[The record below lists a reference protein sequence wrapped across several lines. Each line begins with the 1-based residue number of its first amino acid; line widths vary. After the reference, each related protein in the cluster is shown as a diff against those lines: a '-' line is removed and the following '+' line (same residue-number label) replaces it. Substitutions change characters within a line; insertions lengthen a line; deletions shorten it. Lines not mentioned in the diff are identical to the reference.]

1 MTMRVEHA
9 EKIAPAGIA
18 WRAVVVG
25 IGYLVLL
32 TLGGAMLV
40 SLGADLPQ
48 IDNGSGLLPWTL
60 ISGVAIG
67 LVLGSFASHI
77 SATHIRH
84 IFVWVSLLFL
94 NGVAV
99 IIEGH
104 FFVPD
109 LISLETIPFLVIQQ
123 LIVAVGTAT
132 LITFLFAPNAG
143 TNVTIRDLK
152 RSWFAWLWRVGA
164 CAFTYVGLF
173 LVVGG
178 LNYAL
183 FTRPFYEQQA
193 GLAIPEMPILLA
205 VETMRGIL
213 IVTSILPFILTLRTS
228 KRRLMISA
236 GLALFVVGGVVPLML
251 QVPTLPGFLL
261 LASGWEIFFQL
272 FPTGVA
278 TAALLAL

>member
-1 MTMRVEHA
+1 MMSVEQS
-9 EKIAPAGIA
+9 EKILPAGIA
-18 WRAVVVG
+18 WRAIVVG

-40 SLGADLPQ
+40 SLGAEFPQ
-48 IDNGSGLLPWTL
+48 IDNGTGLLPWIL
-60 ISGVAIG
+60 ASGVAIG
-67 LVLGSFASHI
+67 LVLGPFASHL
-77 SATHIRH
+77 SATRIRH
-84 IFVWVSLLFL
+84 IFVWFSLLFL

-104 FFVPD
+104 FFVTE
-109 LISLETIPFLVIQQ
+109 LISLKIIPFLVIQQ
-123 LIVAVGTAT
+123 LIVAIGTST

-143 TNVTIRDLK
+143 TNVTIMYSK

-164 CAFTYVGLF
+164 SVLIYVVLF
-173 LVVGG
+173 LFVGG
-178 LNYAL
+178 INYAL

-193 GLAIPEMPILLA
+193 GLVIPEMPNLLA
-205 VETMRGIL
+205 VETMRGTL
-213 IVTSILPFILTLRTS
+213 IVASILPFILTLQMS
-228 KRRLMISA
+228 KRKLMISA
-236 GLALFVVGGVVPLML
+236 GFTLFVVGGVVPLML

-272 FPTGVA
+272 FPTGIA

>member
-9 EKIAPAGIA
+9 EKIAPVGIA

-32 TLGGAMLV
+32 TLGGAMQV

-48 IDNGSGLLPWTL
+48 IDNGTGLLPWTL
-60 ISGVAIG
+60 ASGVAIG

-104 FFVPD
+104 FFVTE
-109 LISLETIPFLVIQQ
+109 LISFETIPFLVIQQ

-132 LITFLFAPNAG
+132 LITFLFAPNVG
-143 TNVTIRDLK
+143 TKVTVRDSK

-164 CAFTYVGLF
+164 SVLIYVVLF
-173 LVVGG
+173 LIVGG
-178 LNYAL
+178 INYAL

-193 GLAIPEMPILLA
+193 GLVIPEMPNLLA

-213 IVTSILPFILTLRTS
+213 IVASILPFILTLRTS
-228 KRRLMISA
+228 KRKTMIST
-236 GLALFVVGGVVPLML
+236 GLALFVVGGLVPLML
-251 QVPTLPGFLL
+251 QVPAMPGFLL

-272 FPTGVA
+272 FLTGVA